1 MAKIG
6 KMFSLLVD
14 IFRYR
19 VSVNQ
24 FIKFRNS
31 GRYAFSGSVLPEEL
45 PFLKELVELSAQYS
59 GPILEIG
66 TLYGFTTQHIAEYKK
81 PDQELITV
89 DNFSWNPIGL
99 AAEAHRDLCFRSLYY
114 LRKSANTKIYDG
126 AAASFYSSYDGETP
140 AMVFI
145 DADHTYESVREDIDW
160 AVSRGIPIICG
171 HDYSDEIPGV
181 VQAVKEAFPNKFRV
195 TGSLWAYVAEARE
208 TVAPMS

>member
-1 MAKIG
+1 MFKIG

-31 GRYAFSGSVLPEEL
+31 GRHAFSGSVLPEEL
-45 PFLKELVELSAQYS
+45 PFLKELVEQSAQHT

-81 PDQELITV
+81 PGQELITV

-99 AAEAHRDLCFRSLYY
+99 TTEAHRDFCFRSLHY
-114 LRKSANTKIYDG
+114 LSKCANTTIYDG
-126 AAASFYSSYDGETP
+126 TGTNFYSSYNGETP
-140 AMVFI
+140 AMIFI
-145 DADHTYESVREDIDW
+145 DANHAYEGVREDIEW
-160 AVSRGIPIICG
+160 AVSRGIPIITG
-171 HDYSDEIPGV
+171 HDYCDAFPGV
-181 VQAVKEAFPNKFRV
+181 VRAVNESFPNNFRV
-195 TGSLWAYVAEARE
+195 EGSLWAYVAN
-208 TVAPMS
+208 